1 MLRRSILELSRHRGS
16 PRIIPRQIISQ
27 CSSPFLYSRKQFS
40 TSPGE
45 NPTPKPGSAGGPPES
60 NSGFSRVVLGS
71 AVIVG
76 AALVAYQAGY
86 LDQYFGQ
93 VPNDSVDSA
102 KIGFDSKDEN
112 DVQVVTSHDEEIK
125 GQTTHLDLH
134 EQEDA
139 TRISLP
145 PQLETSIET
154 PSVNHPNVEVKSND
168 SNDSNETLG
177 NSSTSGPEKPLPE
190 YSQSSLPSA
199 DLSADAAVSAEG
211 NVEKAGSETA
221 PIPDKEIRD
230 IQLDT
235 QSSAS
240 FGEKE
245 TKAVEPHSHA
255 TEDRPQDE
263 TSKGAE
269 APSFALEESEIKA
282 VPFLHPSIADISQ
295 ASFFFSSVSLLSTLH
310 FRWQMATAFPCLS
323 SRQGKA
329 LWEAKPTE
337 DKGAPSSLL
346 DAYHLRDKA
355 DDSYLSSLNRKYEQL
370 SKETEGF
377 GTAVEELN
385 EGYLSK
391 DGKLILGFLQAIHA
405 AEKRQAELDA
415 HAFAQEKEVLKEK
428 YEKELRNSRARE
440 LMRTEEAAIL
450 DKELKR
456 ERTKAAAA
464 LKSLQEKMEEQLR
477 MELEEKEREA
487 ELKLQ
492 KAQELGKAELAA
504 AIANEKAAQI
514 EKLAE
519 ANLNGALALEDAL
532 SEGLPIQKEID
543 ALRTYLEGTEKD
555 SVLDLVLSS
564 LPEETRYHERLL
576 AGTPSLGSVHYN
588 NIKNP
593 LQLGGLALDK
603 ELRSTKRGWGKNV
616 FNALKGTLRH
626 FSLIPPGGG
635 GILTHCL
642 AHIASWLKVKEVD
655 QSGEGIESLISR
667 VDKYLAEGKLAEA
680 ATALEQGVK
689 GSQAEEIVNDW
700 VKQAR
705 NRAITEQAL
714 TALQSYA
721 TCISLT

>member
-16 PRIIPRQIISQ
+16 PRRIPRQIISQ

-112 DVQVVTSHDEEIK
+112 DVLVVTSHDEEIK

-145 PQLETSIET
+145 PQLETSSET
-154 PSVNHPNVEVKSND
+154 PSVNHPNVEIK

-190 YSQSSLPSA
+190 YSLSSLPSA
-199 DLSADAAVSAEG
+199 DHSADAAVSAEG

-240 FGEKE
+240 LGEKE

-255 TEDRPQDE
+255 TEDRPQ
-263 TSKGAE
+263 
-269 APSFALEESEIKA
+269 
-282 VPFLHPSIADISQ
+282 
-295 ASFFFSSVSLLSTLH
+295 
-310 FRWQMATAFPCLS
+310 
-323 SRQGKA
+323 
-329 LWEAKPTE
+329 AKPTE

-519 ANLNGALALEDAL
+519 ANLNINALCMAFYARSEEAHKSHSVHKLALGALALEDAL
-532 SEGLPIQKEID
+532 SKGLPIQKEID
-543 ALRTYLEGTEKD
+543 ALRTYLEGIEKD

-564 LPEETRYHERLL
+564 LPEETRYH
-576 AGTPSLGSVHYN
+576 GTNTV
-588 NIKNP
+588 
-593 LQLGGLALDK
+593 LQLNQK
-603 ELRSTKRGWGKNV
+603 